1 MRNKG
6 SNQWENWGN
15 IPGFEGLQYF
25 TNILI
30 FIAMEEAFVIGSY
43 GATDQVIGQF
53 QMTVKVEAH
62 LLIISP
68 RP

>member
-1 MRNKG
+1 MGELGKY
-6 SNQWENWGN
+6 
-15 IPGFEGLQYF
+15 PGFRGCRHF

-30 FIAMEEAFVIGSY
+30 FVAREEEFVIGSY

-53 QMTVKVEAH
+53 QMTAKGEAH

-68 RP
+68 PP